1 MADVR
6 AMLRAEKASRSS
18 SSRKRKAAIDS
29 PIQPEKRSRANDEA
43 PIEAPSLDPQTLHQ
57 QPPAEDEPVQG
68 SSKSTDAPQSPSKAA
83 DGQPTSLPADAAP
96 TDGVDEAEW
105 AAFER
110 DVAAP
115 DPPANMSALDA
126 IKASAMQ
133 ADPVT
138 AAELEARRKAEEQRR
153 ERDRR
158 EEEAEAD
165 REEAAQRLED
175 ELEQMEALERRIQRL
190 KDLRE
195 ELRRKNE
202 EEEDP
207 PEAMAAAPPEEVG
220 DDESD
225 GSDDD
230 DGWNMG
236 FR

>member
-6 AMLRAEKASRSS
+6 ALLRAEKASRSS
-18 SSRKRKAAIDS
+18 SSRKRKAANDS
-29 PIQPEKRSRANDEA
+29 PVQPEKRSRANEA
-43 PIEAPSLDPQTLHQ
+43 PTVTPSLDANTLPQQL
-57 QPPAEDEPVQG
+57 PADDELVQ
-68 SSKSTDAPQSPSKAA
+68 SSRKPTDTPESPKAA
-83 DGQPTSLPADAAP
+83 DGQP

-110 DVAAP
+110 DVATP
-115 DPPANMSALDA
+115 EPATNVSALEA
-126 IKASAMQ
+126 IKAAAIQ
-133 ADPVT
+133 AEPVT
-138 AAELEARRKAEEQRR
+138 AAELEARNKAEEQRR

-195 ELRRKNE
+195 ELRRKNDNE
-202 EEEDP
+202 EQPEEV
-207 PEAMAAAPPEEVG
+207 ATAAAPDEAEAS
-220 DDESD
+220 ESD

-230 DGWNMG
+230 DDGWHTG